1 MMNTENYELAALL
14 AKNAADEE
22 TAIQGYYELL
32 PKIMSAEDQAV
43 IKEIISDEKNHQML
57 LTKMML
63 KYDSNIVM
71 AED

>member
-1 MMNTENYELAALL
+1 MNNENFNLAAEI

-22 TAIQGYYELL
+22 TAIQGYYEIL
-32 PKIMSAEDQAV
+32 PKIMDKADQDI
-43 IKEIISDEKNHQML
+43 IKEIISDEKNHAML

-63 KYDSNIVM
+63 KYDSNIIM

>member
-1 MMNTENYELAALL
+1 MNNENFNLAAEI

-22 TAIQGYYELL
+22 TAIQGYYEIL
-32 PKIMSAEDQAV
+32 PKIMDKADQDV
-43 IKEIISDEKNHQML
+43 IKEIISDEKNHAML
-57 LTKMML
+57 LAKMML

>member
-1 MMNTENYELAALL
+1 MNNENFNLAAEI

-22 TAIQGYYELL
+22 TAIQGYYEIL
-32 PKIMSAEDQAV
+32 PKIMDKADQDI
-43 IKEIISDEKNHQML
+43 IKEIISDEKNHAML